1 MRIGL
6 ACDGVVPPAEVVAL
20 LAKAGLDTAPLAA
33 ASSPALVEA
42 GEDAWL
48 LAPGEDVLA
57 CCERGALDVAIVG
70 KDLLLEL
77 EPALPE
83 LLDLGVCRDRLV
95 YAVAPSRRRSRPR
108 IATRYP
114 RLARRHFDLSGRQV
128 ETLALGPSAALSP
141 ALGAADGVV
150 ELGSRLAHL
159 SAEVT
164 VVEVVAPCTAR
175 LVASRGA
182 RVLATARLTAL
193 LASLRR
199 ILEES

>member
-1 MRIGL
+1 VNIGL
-6 ACDGVVPPAEVVAL
+6 ACDTGAPPQVTAL
-20 LAKAGLDTAPLAA
+20 LAAAGLDTAGLDAA
-33 ASSPALVEA
+33 PPALVRSGA
-42 GEDAWL
+42 DTWL

-57 CCERGALDVAIVG
+57 CCARGALDVAVVG

-77 EPALPE
+77 RPSLPE

-95 YAVAPSRRRSRPR
+95 YALAPGAARSRPR

-114 RLARRHFDLSGRQV
+114 RLARRHFARTGRQV
-128 ETLALGPSAALSP
+128 ETLALGSSAALTP

-150 ELGSRLAHL
+150 ELESRLVRLPVDLAPVE
-159 SAEVT
+159 EV
-164 VVEVVAPCTAR
+164 AACTAR

-182 RVLATARLTAL
+182 RVLATARLGEL
-193 LASLRR
+193 VERLRT